1 MDAAVPV
8 DAKNAPTGTWKTAKT
23 AVSHTAHTHHRYT
36 GEQRQKNRAF
46 NRLTHEIPDTPR
58 DYVSAGE
65 CQSLCEDYEE
75 IERMTTGLIRHLQ
88 REDRRVRG

>member
-46 NRLTHEIPDTPR
+46 NRLTHEIPDTPSM
-58 DYVSAGE
+58 SAKPAP
-65 CQSLCEDYEE
+65 
-75 IERMTTGLIRHLQ
+75 RAHHPAK
-88 REDRRVRG
+88 